1 MKSERTHKR
10 LIIKT
15 AVAAGL
21 ALSGMQLDPRC
32 ISAGTSR
39 PTPVTW
45 MIPTRFK
52 GT

>member
-1 MKSERTHKR
+1 MKSLRTHKR
-10 LIIKT
+10 LIVET

-21 ALSGMQLDPRC
+21 ELSGMQLDPRC
-32 ISAGTSR
+32 ITASTSR